1 MRSVSRV
8 VQILQ
13 ALVARGRLSVRQ
25 PTPTTT
31 RVLIVDDESSVREFL
46 LRALRD
52 AGYEASSAESGAD
65 ALAAANQADGFDLLL
80 TDLMMPHMRGDELA
94 RLMRQQQPELKVL
107 YLTGY
112 SDSLFAEKHVLW
124 KDEAFLDKPCTLTGL
139 LEAVT
144 LLMRG
149 RLGTLADD
157 PRLPQTSS
165 RPMLTMK

>member
-1 MRSVSRV
+1 M
-8 VQILQ
+8 
-13 ALVARGRLSVRQ
+13 ARGRPSAGPRSLM
-25 PTPTTT
+25 PA

-65 ALAAANQADGFDLLL
+65 ALAVANQTDGFDLLL

-124 KDEAFLDKPCTLTGL
+124 KDEAFLDKPCTLSGL
-139 LEAVT
+139 LEAIT

-149 RLGTLADD
+149 RLGTPGDD
-157 PRLPQTSS
+157 PRPAQTSS

>member
-1 MRSVSRV
+1 M
-8 VQILQ
+8 LQ
-13 ALVARGRLSVRQ
+13 ALVERARPSVNQ
-25 PTPTTT
+25 TPPTT

-46 LRALRD
+46 LRALRE
-52 AGYEASSAESGAD
+52 AGYEALSAESGAD
-65 ALAAANQADGFDLLL
+65 ALAVVNQTDAFELLL

-124 KDEAFLDKPCTLTGL
+124 KGEAFLDKPCTLKGL

-144 LLMRG
+144 LLLRG
-149 RLGTLADD
+149 RLAAAASG
-157 PRLPQTSS
+157 
-165 RPMLTMK
+165 